1 MGVGGGR
8 EEEEWEPSAVVTL
21 IWWKGAVLGF
31 GSHVWTVLPQRQT
44 QCEPAVGLDL
54 GGGGAGKSSALE

>member
-1 MGVGGGR
+1 M
-8 EEEEWEPSAVVTL
+8 VTL

-31 GSHVWTVLPQRQT
+31 GSHVWTVLAQRQT